1 MTERPKGG
9 FLVFNKP
16 EGMISNQALSRIK
29 RLFKVRKAGYIGTL
43 DPFATGVLP
52 IAIHQGTRLIPYFE
66 NDIKGYEG
74 EITLGVET
82 NTMDSSGEITAE
94 RTPPSLDAGEIE
106 KVFREF
112 VGMIEQVPPM
122 FSARKV
128 KGVPL
133 YKMAR
138 KGKEIERETKRVVI
152 HEFVLRGVEGPRLK
166 FSVSCSKGTYIRVLA
181 HDVGRRLGCGA
192 VLSQLCRVRSGR
204 FRLEDAVT
212 LEELEAMEMNERWAK
227 VLSNRAVLAS
237 WEEIIVPDEVVRAVV
252 NGRAITWMDVKRY
265 DLPLIKTKEP
275 IKIVSRK
282 GDLAAIVKSRLAG
295 EGEKERENRDLSP
308 VIYEL
313 EKVFAP

>member
-1 MTERPKGG
+1 MIKKSKGG
-9 FLVFNKP
+9 FLIFNKP
-16 EGMISNQALSRIK
+16 EGMISNQALGRIK

-52 IAIHQGTRLIPYFE
+52 IAINQGTRLIPYFE
-66 NDIKGYEG
+66 NDIKEYEG
-74 EITLGVET
+74 EITLGIET
-82 NTMDSSGEITAE
+82 NTMDSSGEIVAKM
-94 RTPPSLDAGEIE
+94 TPPTLNAEEIE
-106 KVFREF
+106 RVFQKF
-112 VGMIEQVPPM
+112 VGVIEQVPPM

-138 KGKEIERETKRVVI
+138 KGKEIERETKRVVV

-181 HDVGRRLGCGA
+181 HDVGHQLGCGA
-192 VLSQLCRVRSGR
+192 VLSQLCRIRSGR

-212 LEELEAMEMNERWAK
+212 LDELEAMEQDQRWEK

-275 IKIVSRK
+275 IKIVSRR
-282 GDLAAIVKSRLAG
+282 GDLAAIVRSRFAG
-295 EGEKERENRDLSP
+295 EGEKEKENRDLSP

>member
-1 MTERPKGG
+1 MIEKQKGG

-52 IAIHQGTRLIPYFE
+52 IAMNQGTRLIPYFE

-82 NTMDSSGEITAE
+82 NTMDSSGEIIGQVPPPPLEVGEVE
-94 RTPPSLDAGEIE
+94 RI
-106 KVFREF
+106 FQEF
-112 VGMIEQVPPM
+112 VGVIEQIPPM

-138 KGKEIERETKRVVI
+138 KGKEIERETKRVVVHKFDLLGI
-152 HEFVLRGVEGPRLK
+152 EGPRLK

-181 HDVGRRLGCGA
+181 HDVGRKIGCGA
-192 VLSQLCRVRSGR
+192 VLSRLCRVRSGR
-204 FRLEDAVT
+204 FRLENAVT
-212 LEELEAMEMNERWAK
+212 LAELESLEIEQRWGK
-227 VLSNRAVLAS
+227 VLSNRGVLTS
-237 WEEIIVPDEVVRAVV
+237 WEEIVVPDEVVRAVV

-275 IKIVSRK
+275 IKIVARD
-282 GDLAAIVKSRLAG
+282 GHLAAIVRSRFAR
-295 EGEKERENRDLSP
+295 EGEKETENRDLSP